1 MTTIL
6 VIIAIC
12 LVLVYLAIGAAIS
25 GIMLMAAGDSFELK
39 LFLGSMFKWPL
50 WFIGRK
56 GG

>member
-25 GIMLMAAGDSFELK
+25 GIMLMASGDSFELK